1 MAKVGDRVTVNISN
15 AVISGTAIAGAPM
28 SVSGKILEDLGHSWL
43 VRLELAVEGKDR
55 IVIPKDAELLNKE

>member
-15 AVISGTAIAGAPM
+15 AVISGTAIAGTPL
-28 SVSGKILEDLGHSWL
+28 SVSGKILEDLEHSWL

-55 IVIPKDAELLNKE
+55 IVIPKDAELLGKE